1 MAWFPKKTNN
11 GSLLAIR
18 LNADGLHCAAA
29 RMQTD
34 APPRIEFLTFYPK
47 GDKPWSFLLERL
59 AKEVV
64 ANKFRCSLLLS
75 LNEYQLFALDAM
87 NVPPEEIKSAV
98 RWRLKDMLD
107 YHTDD
112 ATIDVFDIPGDT
124 QNNGRNASLIAVV
137 ARNQLI
143 SERQNLFKQA
153 RLNLQVIDIA
163 DMAQRNISCLLAPEG
178 RGLAMLSFDE
188 QGGLLTLTFNNELYL
203 SRRLDIT
210 LAALQVHDEQAR
222 FNIFER
228 VSLELQRSLDHFERQ
243 HNYITTAKLVL
254 APMGEVGAIL
264 QAYLASNM
272 YLPIE
277 LLDLNK
283 ILDVAHIPELKEIG
297 QQQLFYQ
304 IIGASLRKEE
314 VAL

>member
-11 GSLLAIR
+11 ESLLAIS
-18 LNADGLHCAAA
+18 LNDDGLRCAVA
-29 RMQTD
+29 RMQTA
-34 APPRIEFLTFYPK
+34 APPRIEFLSFYPK
-47 GDKPWSFLLERL
+47 GDKTWDFLLERL
-59 AKEVV
+59 LKEAF
-64 ANKFRCSLLLS
+64 ANKYRCALLLS
-75 LNEYQLFALDAM
+75 LNEYQMFALDAM
-87 NVPPEEIKSAV
+87 NVPAEEIKSAV

-124 QNNGRNASLIAVV
+124 HNNGRNASLIAVA

-143 SERQNLFKQA
+143 LERQNLFKQA
-153 RLNLQVIDIA
+153 NLSLQVIDIV
-163 DMAQRNISCLLAPEG
+163 DMAQRNISCLLEPEG
-178 RGLAMLSFDE
+178 RGVAMLSFDA
-188 QGGLLTLTFNNELYL
+188 QGGLLTVTFNQELYL
-203 SRRLDIT
+203 SRRLDIN
-210 LAALQVHDEQAR
+210 LSALQVDDEQAR

-254 APMGEVGAIL
+254 APMGELGAVL
-264 QAYLASNM
+264 QSYLSSNM
-272 YLPIE
+272 YMPIE
-277 LLDLNK
+277 LLDLSK
-283 ILDVAHIPELKEIG
+283 ILDVAHLPELKEAQ

-314 VAL
+314 VVL